1 MSSMQGPPMQP
12 PTSPMHD
19 PGMHPGPAFHP
30 HPTGDHLPGPP
41 FHPHPTGDH
50 LPGPTRLR
58 GRLFLIVA
66 AVLVLV
72 GAATTSL
79 ILAASGG

>member
-19 PGMHPGPAFHP
+19 PGMHPGP
-30 HPTGDHLPGPP
+30 P

-50 LPGPTRLR
+50 LPGPTRSR